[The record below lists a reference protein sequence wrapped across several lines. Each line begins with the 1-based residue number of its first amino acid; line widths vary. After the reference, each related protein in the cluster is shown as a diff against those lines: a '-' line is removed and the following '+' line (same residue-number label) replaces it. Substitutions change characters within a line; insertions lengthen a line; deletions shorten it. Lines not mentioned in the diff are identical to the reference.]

1 MNQFDPD
8 SPLRKALIERM
19 AREGLSVFQ
28 HPRPTGLRPLIKASQ
43 PQPVPRIPL
52 RRVKPRVFVSF
63 DYEND
68 RLFKQALDMWDAN
81 KKFDFTFQSVTPKEI
96 QSDDVGRVKAVLTT
110 KVKEASH
117 VLILVGKH
125 ANERHIDAAK
135 IGCINWINFEVQQA
149 ILHKKK
155 LVAVM
160 LQPGNRLPNNLIGA
174 YGKTVKSFNEK
185 DIIQALSN
193 G

>member
-19 AREGLSVFQ
+19 AREGLNAFQ
-28 HPRPTGLRPLIKASQ
+28 QPKPTGRLPLIKAQQ
-43 PQPVPRIPL
+43 PQPSPTLRL
-52 RRVKPRVFVSF
+52 RRIKPKVFVSF

-68 RLFKQALDMWDAN
+68 RLYKQALDMWHAN
-81 KKFDFTFQSVTPKEI
+81 EKFEFTFQSVTPKEI

-110 KVKEASH
+110 KIKEATH
-117 VLILVGKH
+117 VLILIGKH
-125 ANERHIDAAK
+125 ANERHIDAPK

-160 LQPGNRLPNNLIGA
+160 LEPTNRLPQNLIGA
-174 YGKTVKSFNEK
+174 YGKTVKVFKEK
-185 DIIQALSN
+185 EITEALN